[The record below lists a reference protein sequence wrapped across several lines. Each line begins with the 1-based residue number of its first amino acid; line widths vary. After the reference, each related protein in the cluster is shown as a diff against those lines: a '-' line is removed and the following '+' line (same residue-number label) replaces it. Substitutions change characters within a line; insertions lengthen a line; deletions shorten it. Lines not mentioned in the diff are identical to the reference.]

1 MKVVI
6 VGGVAGGASAA
17 VRLRRLDE
25 KAEIV
30 IFEKGEH
37 ISFANCGLPYY
48 IGNVIQ
54 ERDNLLVQ
62 TPEKLKARFNIDV
75 RIKSE
80 VTKIDRAKKQ
90 VHVKDLTNNNVY
102 KESYDKLI
110 LSPGAEPIRPN
121 LKNVNSSKVFTIRN
135 IPDTDAV
142 KKYID
147 EKKPRHAV
155 IIGGGYI
162 GLEMAENLYHQK
174 IRVSVVE
181 MADQVMTPID
191 FEMAALVHQHMKLKN
206 IEFYLGDGLRE
217 FEENG
222 DKIISIL
229 QSGRQLE
236 SDMVILSIG
245 VKPEVKLAKEAE
257 LEVKRGIIVND
268 RLETCDPDIYAIG
281 DAIEVTD
288 FVNKENA
295 TIPLAGPANKQ
306 GRIVADIICGRDSRF
321 KGTQGTSIVK
331 VFDLTVAATGNNEKL
346 LKKFQIPYHA
356 SITHSASHAGY
367 FPNAIPMA
375 IKILFAHDGKLLGA
389 QIVGIN
395 GVDKRID
402 VLATAIRH
410 NLTVNDLEDLE
421 LAYAPP
427 YSSAKDPVNMAG
439 YVAANI
445 LKGDVQIVHWHE
457 IDALKKDGAFLL
469 DVRDVE
475 EHATDKIQGSV
486 NIPVN
491 ELRKRLDEL
500 PKNKKIIIYCQIG
513 LRGYIAW
520 RILHQHGFKNIYNL
534 SGGFKTYN
542 FATLKQSNEDIFER
556 DYIETGDLIK
566 LSAAEDPKLA
576 EQMAIKIDACGLQ
589 CPGPIMKLS
598 QKIKTLQTG
607 EIVEVSATDLGFAN
621 DIKSWSKNTGNR
633 LIDVKTDQGII
644 KALIQK
650 GIPKPETDHST
661 FPANL
666 PTDKTIVVFSNDL
679 DKVIASFII
688 ANGAIAMGKKV
699 TMFFTFWGLTV
710 LRKKNAPK
718 VKKTFIEKS
727 FSKMLPKG
735 IKDLTLSKM
744 HMAGAGTKMM
754 KSIMEA
760 KNIDSL
766 ENLVQTALDSGLKII
781 ACQMSMDVMG
791 IKREELIDG
800 IEVGGVATYLDA
812 SDSANMNLFI

>member
-25 KAEIV
+25 KAEI
-30 IFEKGEH
+30 ILFEKGQYV
-37 ISFANCGLPYY
+37 SFANCGLPYY

-54 ERDNLLVQ
+54 ERENLLVQ
-62 TPEKLKARFNIDV
+62 TPEKLKARFNLDV

-80 VTKIDRAKKQ
+80 VTKIDREKKQ

-102 KESYDKLI
+102 KESYDKLV

-142 KKYID
+142 KKFLD
-147 EKKPRHAV
+147 EKSPRHAV
-155 IIGGGYI
+155 IVGGGYI
-162 GLEMAENLYHQK
+162 GLEMAENLHHRN
-174 IRVSVVE
+174 IRISVVE

-191 FEMAALVHQHMKLKN
+191 FEMAALVHQHMKVKN
-206 IEFYLGDGLRE
+206 IEFYLGDGLKE

-222 DKIISIL
+222 DKIISVL
-229 QSGRQLE
+229 QSGRRLE
-236 SDMVILSIG
+236 ADLVILSIG
-245 VKPEVKLAKEAE
+245 VRPEVQLAKDAE
-257 LEVKRGIIVND
+257 LEVKRGIIVNN

-281 DAIEVTD
+281 DAIEVKD
-288 FVNKENA
+288 FVNNENA

-306 GRIVADIICGRDSRF
+306 GRIVADVICGRDSKF
-321 KGTQGTSIVK
+321 NGTQGTSIVK

-346 LKKFQIPYHA
+346 LKKYNIPYIA
-356 SITHSASHAGY
+356 SIIHSASHAGY

-375 IKILFAHDGKLLGA
+375 IKILFSPDGTLLGA
-389 QIVGIN
+389 QIVGID

-410 NLTVNDLEDLE
+410 HLTVYDLEDLE

-427 YSSAKDPVNMAG
+427 YSSAKDPVNHAG
-439 YVAANI
+439 YVGANI
-445 LKGDVQIVHWHE
+445 LRGDVQIVHWHE
-457 IDALKKDGAFLL
+457 IEALKKEGAFLL

-475 EHATDKIQGSV
+475 ENAIDTIEGSV

-491 ELRKRLDEL
+491 QLRSNLDKL
-500 PKNKKIIIYCQIG
+500 PKDKKIIIYCQIG

-520 RILHQHGFKNIYNL
+520 RILHQHGFKNIHNL

-542 FATLKQSNEDIFER
+542 FATMKQSNEDIFER
-556 DYIETGDLIK
+556 DYIETSDLIK
-566 LSAAEDPKLA
+566 LSVIEDPKLA
-576 EQMAIKIDACGLQ
+576 AEMAVKIDACGMQ

-598 QKIKTLQTG
+598 DKMKAMQTG
-607 EIVEVSATDLGFAN
+607 EIVEISATDPGFAN
-621 DIKSWSKNTGNR
+621 DIKSWTRNTGNK
-633 LIDVKTDQGII
+633 LIDVKSDQGII

-650 GIPKPETDHST
+650 GLPKAETAYPSGT
-661 FPANL
+661 TQL
-666 PTDKTIVVFSNDL
+666 PDDKTIVVFSNDL
-679 DKVIASFII
+679 DKVIAGFII
-688 ANGAIAMGKKV
+688 ANGALSMGKKV
-699 TMFFTFWGLTV
+699 TMFFTFWGLSV
-710 LRKKNAPK
+710 LRKKNPPR
-718 VKKTFIEKS
+718 VKKTLIEKS

-735 IKDLTLSKM
+735 VSDLTLSKM
-744 HMAGAGTKMM
+744 NMAGIGTKMM

-760 KNIDSL
+760 KNISSV
-766 ENLVQTALDSGLKII
+766 ENLIQSALDSGVKII

-791 IKREELIDG
+791 IKQEELIDG